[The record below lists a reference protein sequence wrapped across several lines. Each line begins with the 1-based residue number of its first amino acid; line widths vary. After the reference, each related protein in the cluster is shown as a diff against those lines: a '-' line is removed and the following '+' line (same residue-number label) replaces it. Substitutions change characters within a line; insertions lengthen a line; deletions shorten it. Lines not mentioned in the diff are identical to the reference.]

1 MKKNI
6 LILFILCSVTLVA
19 QEKYMTKSGSIHFE
33 ANVPSFEPV
42 EATHTNVSAILK
54 KDGTFAALALV
65 TGFRFEIALM
75 EEHFNEN
82 FAESSKY
89 PKITFKG
96 KITGF
101 DAENLTEEEKEYI
114 ISGTFS
120 MHGTEKTMDIPALLK
135 KENGSISIRSNFVVK
150 PEDFNIEIPS
160 VVSKKIAEEI
170 NVSVAL
176 NLK

>member
-6 LILFILCSVTLVA
+6 LILFILCFTVLTA
-19 QEKYMTKSGSIHFE
+19 QEKYITKSGNIHFE
-33 ANVPSFEPV
+33 ASVPSFEPV

-54 KDGTFAALALV
+54 EDGSFAALALV
-65 TGFRFEIALM
+65 TGFRFKIALM

-96 KITGF
+96 KITDF
-101 DAENLTEEEKEYI
+101 ILENLTEEEKEYI

-120 MHGTEKTMDIPALLK
+120 MHGTEKTMDVPALLK
-135 KENGSISIRSNFVVK
+135 KENGSIIINSSFAVK

-170 NVSVAL
+170 NVSVML